1 VIIKMRDATPSDVL
15 HRSQSQYETM
25 KFFKLSKASDNWF
38 GAEMEIDE
46 IVRNQWNEAAES
58 FIGFVRSGKNYYSKY
73 MNSPALVRAVGEV
86 RGKRILD
93 IGCGE
98 GSSTRIFAGAGA
110 EMTGVDF
117 SEGMIKA
124 AVEEETRNPL
134 GIRYIIADAANL
146 SMLEPESF
154 DIAFCYMA
162 IMDIADFEGAIAEA
176 ARVLKRNGRFVIVM
190 VHPCFDTRFMDG
202 RLVGGWE
209 TRVREDGSKEYL
221 YYWTEEYFTRHS
233 YAFEWRH
240 DRLPAPFVT
249 TGFHRTLSD
258 YVYAITGKGM
268 AITRIEEPRP
278 MDEGIKLLP
287 SMGKHRRVPQS
298 IVIEANKIARRE

>member
-1 VIIKMRDATPSDVL
+1 M
-15 HRSQSQYETM
+15 
-25 KFFKLSKASDNWF
+25 N
-38 GAEMEIDE
+38 E
-46 IVRNQWNEAAES
+46 IVKKQWNEAAGS

-73 MNSPALVRAVGEV
+73 MNGPALVRAVGQV
-86 RGKRILD
+86 RGKRVLD
-93 IGCGE
+93 MGCGE
-98 GSSTRIFAGAGA
+98 GSSTRIFAEAGA

-117 SEGMIKA
+117 SEVMIKA
-124 AVEEETRNPL
+124 ALEEEERNRL

-146 SMLEPESF
+146 SMLETESF

-176 ARVLKRNGRFVIVM
+176 ARVLKRGGRLEVVM

-202 RLVGGWE
+202 RMVGGWE
-209 TRVREDGSKEYL
+209 ARAGEDGSKEYL

-233 YAFEWRH
+233 YTFEWRH

-258 YVYAITGKGM
+258 YVNAITGNSM
-268 AITRIEEPRP
+268 VITGIDEPRLLE
-278 MDEGIKLLP
+278 EGVRLLP
-287 SMGKHRRVPQS
+287 GLGKHLRVPQS
-298 IVIEANKIARRE
+298 IVIEATKIAQ

>member
-1 VIIKMRDATPSDVL
+1 MKMDDV
-15 HRSQSQYETM
+15 
-25 KFFKLSKASDNWF
+25 
-38 GAEMEIDE
+38 
-46 IVRNQWNEAAES
+46 VRNQWNEAAES
-58 FIGFVRSGKNYYSKY
+58 FVGFVRSGKNYYSEY
-73 MNSPALVRAVGEV
+73 MNGPALVRAVGEV
-86 RGKRILD
+86 RGKRVLD

-98 GSSTRIFAGAGA
+98 GSSTRIFAEAGA

-117 SEGMIKA
+117 SEEMIKA
-124 AVEEETRNPL
+124 AVGEEERNPL

-146 SMLEPESF
+146 SMLESESF
-154 DIAFCYMA
+154 DIAFFYMA

-176 ARVLKRNGRFVIVM
+176 SRVLKRGGRFVIVM

-202 RLVGGWE
+202 RMVGGCV
-209 TRVREDGSKEYL
+209 TREGEDGSKEYL

-258 YVYAITGKGM
+258 YVNAITGNGM
-268 AITRIEEPRP
+268 VVTGIEEPKP
-278 MDEGIKLLP
+278 MEEGVKLLP
-287 SMGKHRRVPQS
+287 SMGKHHRVPQS
-298 IVIEANKIARRE
+298 IVIEATKIARWE